1 MNKNQ
6 TTAHERYN
14 SHIKESL
21 LSGKPVEYSLKD
33 FLPRDFSPQKKPRRK
48 NRVNKNK
55 YEKIIWDIIKEGKKM
70 FPKKYEEMSFRHAYI
85 TRSIM
90 YHMAM
95 YDTIEDVKE
104 LYKAYVN
111 ITHNTPVNE
120 Y

>member
-6 TTAHERYN
+6 TVVHERYN
-14 SHIKESL
+14 NHIKESL
-21 LSGKPVEYSLKD
+21 LSGKPIEYNMSD
-33 FLPRDFSPQKKPRRK
+33 FLLQKDQEEK

-95 YDTIEDVKE
+95 CDTIEDVKE

-111 ITHNTPVNE
+111 ITHNIPVNE